1 MTLTMRYAARSDR
14 GLIRDGNQDSVYAG
28 PRLLAVADGM
38 GGMAAG
44 DIASNIVIGAIA
56 PLDEDVPGDALV
68 DALRSAVDSANQ
80 QLRETVEANPH
91 LEGMGTTLTA
101 VLFSGSKIGM
111 VHIGDS
117 RAYLLRNGEFS
128 QITKDDTYV
137 QMLVDEG
144 RISEEE
150 ASSHPQRSL
159 LTRALDGRDIDPDYS
174 VRQVLPGDR
183 YLICSDG
190 LSGVVSFDTI
200 AQTLREYADP
210 PECVE
215 RLVQLALRGGGPD
228 NITVIIADA
237 TDQDIVEAAPIVGGA
252 AARDR
257 GNSTSADDSTPAA
270 RASALSAPR
279 PATPEPNGS
288 SEDERPRRRPL
299 RTTAL
304 LTVLLAILG
313 GGLWA
318 GWAYTQGQ
326 YYVGATDDGQLAV
339 FQGVQGEVAGV
350 SLSDVHAT
358 SATRLED
365 LTAAAQEQVKQG
377 IRAKSESD
385 AAQRLAQLTTDS
397 PSNPNLKP
405 TCPPTPTPAPT
416 PTVTPTLPTTTA
428 GSATPSIPAR
438 STPSPT
444 APLSPPDLTT
454 GGTLPGAPAGTGPPA
469 TGGTGQLPTSAP
481 TSAPDAPA
489 TSDLPHVI
497 DPAGCR
503 TVD

>member
-1 MTLTMRYAARSDR
+1 MTLTLRYAAHSDR

-44 DIASNIVIGAIA
+44 DVASNIVIGAMA

-68 DALRSAVDSANQ
+68 DALRSAVGTANQ
-80 QLRETVEANPH
+80 QLRETVDANPQ

-101 VLFSGSKIGM
+101 TLFSGSKIGM

-117 RAYLLRNGEFS
+117 RAYLLRGGEFA

-144 RISEEE
+144 RISAEE

-159 LTRALDGRDIDPDYS
+159 LTRALDGRDIDPEYS

-190 LSGVVSFDTI
+190 LSGVVSADTI
-200 AQTLREYADP
+200 AETMRDYADP
-210 PECVE
+210 QQCVE

-237 TDQDIVEAAPIVGGA
+237 TDQDIVEASPIVGGA

-257 GNSTSADDSTPAA
+257 GMATAADDSTPAA

-279 PATPEPNGS
+279 PPAPEEPAAS
-288 SEDERPRRRPL
+288 ADDEPERRRHRPV
-299 RTTAL
+299 RAAAMAVAL
-304 LTVLLAILG
+304 LVILG
-313 GGLWA
+313 GGLFG
-318 GWAYTQGQ
+318 GWSYTQRQ
-326 YYVGATDDGQLAV
+326 YYVGATEDGQVAV
-339 FQGVQGEVAGV
+339 FRGIQGQIAGMD
-350 SLSDVHAT
+350 LSSVHSRSPAD
-358 SATRLED
+358 LDD
-365 LTAAAQEQVKQG
+365 LTLAAQEQVKQG
-377 IRAKSESD
+377 IPAKSEPD
-385 AAQRLAQLTTDS
+385 AARRLAELTSDS
-397 PSNPNLKP
+397 PTNPNLKP
-405 TCPPTPTPAPT
+405 ICPPSLSPGTETGTPTPTPSGVATSPGVDAT
-416 PTVTPTLPTTTA
+416 PTA
-428 GSATPSIPAR
+428 
-438 STPSPT
+438 
-444 APLSPPDLTT
+444 
-454 GGTLPGAPAGTGPPA
+454 GAPATGSRTPVANPSPSSSVAVGEPTA
-469 TGGTGQLPTSAP
+469 T
-481 TSAPDAPA
+481 PDAPP
-489 TSDLPHVI
+489 SDSAPPAL

-503 TVD
+503 SPE

>member
-44 DIASNIVIGAIA
+44 DVASNIVIAAIA

-68 DALRSAVDSANQ
+68 DALRSAVESANQ
-80 QLRETVEANPH
+80 QLRDTVDANPH

-117 RAYLLRNGEFS
+117 RAYLLRNREFS

-174 VRQVLPGDR
+174 VRQVLPDDR

-200 AQTLREYADP
+200 AETLRKYADP
-210 PECVE
+210 DECVE

-270 RASALSAPR
+270 RASALSPPR
-279 PATPEPNGS
+279 PATPDPNGSS

-299 RTTAL
+299 RTAAL
-304 LTVLLAILG
+304 LTLLLAILG
-313 GGLWA
+313 GGLWT
-318 GWAYTQGQ
+318 GWTYTQRQ
-326 YYVGATDDGQLAV
+326 YYVGATEDGQLAV

-350 SLSDVHAT
+350 DLSDVHAT
-358 SATRLED
+358 SATKLDD

-377 IRAKSESD
+377 IQAKNESD
-385 AAQRLAQLTTDS
+385 ATKLLDQLTTDS
-397 PSNPNLKP
+397 PTNPNLKP
-405 TCPPTPTPAPT
+405 TCPP
-416 PTVTPTLPTTTA
+416 
-428 GSATPSIPAR
+428 SATPSPAATTMATASPVPSGTAR
-438 STPSPT
+438 ATVSATPVPT
-444 APLSPPDLTT
+444 TPVPTT
-454 GGTLPGAPAGTGPPA
+454 RGALPGATGAGQSA
-469 TGGTGQLPTSAP
+469 AGGTAQPSASAP
-481 TSAPDAPA
+481 TSTPDAPP
-489 TSDLPHVI
+489 TSDLPEVT
-497 DPAGCR
+497 DPVGCR
-503 TVD
+503 TVE

>member
-44 DIASNIVIGAIA
+44 DVASNIVIGAIA

-68 DALRSAVDSANQ
+68 DALRSAVENANQ
-80 QLRETVEANPH
+80 QLRDTVDANPH

-159 LTRALDGRDIDPDYS
+159 LTRALDGRDVDPDYS

-200 AQTLREYADP
+200 GGTVREYVDP
-210 PECVE
+210 KECVE

-228 NITVIIADA
+228 NITVIVADA

-279 PATPEPNGS
+279 PPTPEPNGS
-288 SEDERPRRRPL
+288 APEDERPRRRPL
-299 RTTAL
+299 RTAAL
-304 LTVLLAILG
+304 LTLLLAMLG
-313 GGLWA
+313 AGLWA
-318 GWAYTQGQ
+318 GWTYTQQQ
-326 YYVGATDDGQLAV
+326 YYVGATEDGQLAV

-358 SATRLED
+358 SAARLDD
-365 LTAAAQEQVKQG
+365 LTDAAQEQVKQG
-377 IRAKSESD
+377 IQAKSESD
-385 AAQRLAQLTTDS
+385 AARRLTELTTDT

-405 TCPPTPTPAPT
+405 TCSPSPTPTP
-416 PTVTPTLPTTTA
+416 TA
-428 GSATPSIPAR
+428 SPA
-438 STPSPT
+438 PSPT
-444 APLSPPDLTT
+444 PSTTARATASATASPT
-454 GGTLPGAPAGTGPPA
+454 GLRPTARGTRPGAITV
-469 TGGTGQLPTSAP
+469 TGQPTVSAA
-481 TSAPDAPA
+481 TSVPDAPP
-489 TSDLPHVI
+489 TSDLPQVT

-503 TVD
+503 TVE